1 MNVDVTIELEINLS
15 VFEIQLGLLGLLGL
29 YVRACVQMY
38 SSCAVPI
45 VQSNKQNGDDLWL
58 LMETNGIGKRDSVL
72 SKIIKS

>member
-1 MNVDVTIELEINLS
+1 MNVDVTVELEIILS
-15 VFEIQLGLLGLLGL
+15 IFEMPTRVIS
-29 YVRACVQMY
+29 RRMRTMY
-38 SSCAVPI
+38 SSCAVPN